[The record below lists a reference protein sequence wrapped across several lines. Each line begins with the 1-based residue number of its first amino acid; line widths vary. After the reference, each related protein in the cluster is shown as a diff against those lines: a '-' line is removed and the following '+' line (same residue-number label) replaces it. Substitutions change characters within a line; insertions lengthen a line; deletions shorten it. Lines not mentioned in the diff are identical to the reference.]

1 MMGRIF
7 AAAAAAASMTALASC
22 SSDGATPGAG
32 TPEGGGVGA
41 PCSADSQCTGYTNA
55 SCVEEVKPIANLV
68 DASDPKNKLFVD
80 FNVPFPGG
88 YCSNTTD
95 NSCASD
101 ADCGDGAGCFHPFEG
116 VPQSTIDKLNGL
128 GLPFDINAF
137 ADFALC
143 LKTCDAPSDCRTNQG
158 YACEVPLKAFMST
171 LNPGY
176 TRTFCFVNVDRQ
188 IMGLLGTSPDA
199 GP

>member
-1 MMGRIF
+1 MMARLF
-7 AAAAAAASMTALASC
+7 AVAAAAASVIVVASC
-22 SSDGATPGAG
+22 SGESATPGA
-32 TPEGGGVGA
+32 PEGGGVGA
-41 PCSADSQCTGYTNA
+41 PCSANSQCTGYTNP
-55 SCVEEVKPIANLV
+55 SCVTEVKPIAKLV
-68 DASDPKNKLFVD
+68 DASDPKNKIFVD

-95 NSCASD
+95 NSCGSD
-101 ADCGDGAGCFHPFEG
+101 ADCGEGAGCFHPFEG
-116 VPQSTIDKLNGL
+116 VSPMVINNLNAL

-143 LKTCDAPSDCRTNQG
+143 LKACDAPSDCRTSQG
-158 YACEVPLKAFMST
+158 YACEVPLKAFMTT

-176 TRTFCFVNVDRQ
+176 TRTFCFVNVDKQ